1 MKIIRFMIWISNL
14 EETSL
19 YLQSYNQR
27 NHLLSRILCN
37 DIAHS
42 QGQKLNNCKH
52 HYRLQ
57 LDALEPNTTTR
68 KAGNFV
74 I

>member
-1 MKIIRFMIWISNL
+1 MIWISNL

-27 NHLLSRILCN
+27 NNLLSRILSN

-52 HYRLQ
+52 YYRLQ
-57 LDALEPNTTTR
+57 LCWR
-68 KAGNFV
+68 C
-74 I
+74 

>member
-1 MKIIRFMIWISNL
+1 MIWISNL

-52 HYRLQ
+52 YYRLQ
-57 LDALEPNTTTR
+57 LCWR
-68 KAGNFV
+68 C
-74 I
+74 